1 MSGVESK
8 TITVQVG
15 KALARIPLNRI
26 RYLESRR
33 HYVTLHVDCGIFT
46 LRGKISYFERTLAAD
61 GFVRTHRCY
70 VVNRASVVHVSA
82 HEVKLVDGTP
92 IPVGRRYRA
101 AITAW

>member
-1 MSGVESK
+1 MKSK

-15 KALARIPLNRI
+15 KALARIPLNLI

-33 HYVTLHVDCGIFT
+33 HYVTLHVACGMFT
-46 LRGKISYFERTLAAD
+46 LRGKISDFERTLAAD

-70 VVNRASVVHVSA
+70 VVNRASVARVSA
-82 HEVKLVDGTP
+82 HEVKLADGTS

-101 AITAW
+101 AIAAW